1 MSNSRRQIKFF
12 QTKEVI
18 DMLSKSA
25 NCPHCGRKLNSYTVD
40 TASTQR
46 TGGTCPGCGKRYTV
60 EYGKGKIKVTK
71 G

>member
-1 MSNSRRQIKFF
+1 MAV
-12 QTKEVI
+12 TKSV
-18 DMLSKSA
+18 

-46 TGGTCPGCGKRYTV
+46 THGTCPSCGKRYTV
-60 EYGKGKIKVTK
+60 EHGQNKIKVSK